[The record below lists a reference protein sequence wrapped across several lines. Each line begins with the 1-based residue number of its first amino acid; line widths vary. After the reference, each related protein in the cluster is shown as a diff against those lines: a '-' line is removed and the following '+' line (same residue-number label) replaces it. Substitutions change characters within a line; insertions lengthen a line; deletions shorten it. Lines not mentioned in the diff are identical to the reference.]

1 MHAAIL
7 SVKFQ
12 PSHRKAFQRLLLL
25 ASLCACLS
33 CALSAQSPQ
42 LNPVP
47 LINWLTP
54 PSMPPGGPDVTVA
67 VYGSGFVSSSIVRWD
82 GSERAT
88 TYVSANELKAL
99 VSSSDTATAG
109 TALVTVFNPAGGGG
123 VSNAASFSVTNPTQ
137 AVVLAGGSFLVGDLP
152 DCGVVADFNGDGKLD
167 VAIGNI
173 TTNTVAVLLGNGD
186 GTFGP
191 AQDFVVGSQV
201 RSIAVGDFNG
211 DGKLDLATANN
222 VSGTISILLGNGDGT
237 FAPKIDTTVGTRP
250 RSLVAADFN
259 GDGILD
265 LAVVNHDSRTVS
277 ILLGNGDGT
286 FITKMSIPTDIEPFW
301 VVTADFNQDGKL
313 DLAVADHIG
322 GMVSIFLGNGDGT
335 FGPERDFAVGPWV
348 TSLATGDFNA
358 DGKADLAAVNEKNET
373 LSILLGNGDG
383 TFAPQTTYSTGSSA
397 FAVGT
402 ADFNGDGKADIAVR
416 DGGILLGNGDG
427 TFAPRGPVIGGAGR
441 KLFAMAAD
449 FNGDGRLD
457 VLDVDINESAIYV
470 FLQVPRVEGLPKSV
484 NFQPRTVGTE
494 SKPTKITMKNSGSA
508 LLQINGVSISGDFSE
523 TNNCGNSLAAESECT
538 FELIF
543 APTMSGTRTGN
554 LTVTDNASGSPTN
567 VSLVGTGQ

>member
-1 MHAAIL
+1 MRPAIF
-7 SVKFQ
+7 SAKFDSSQ
-12 PSHRKAFQRLLLL
+12 RKAFQRLLLL
-25 ASLCACLS
+25 ASLCACLA
-33 CALSAQSPQ
+33 CASSAQNPQ
-42 LNPVP
+42 PNPVP
-47 LINWLTP
+47 LISWLNP
-54 PSMPPGGPDVTVA
+54 PSTPPGGPDATVA
-67 VYGSGFVSSSIVRWD
+67 VYGSGFVSSSIVRWNGLD
-82 GSERAT
+82 HAT
-88 TYVSANELKAL
+88 TYVSANELTAI
-99 VSSSDTATAG
+99 VSSSETAIVG
-109 TALVTVFNPAGGGG
+109 TALVTVFNPTAGGGT
-123 VSNAASFSVTNPTQ
+123 SNAASFSVTSPTQ

-173 TTNTVAVLLGNGD
+173 TTNTVSILLGNGD

-191 AQDFVVGSQV
+191 ARDFVVGSQV

-237 FAPKIDTTVGTRP
+237 FAPKIDTTVGVRP

-259 GDGILD
+259 ADGTLD
-265 LAVVNHDSRTVS
+265 IAVVNHDSRTVS
-277 ILLGNGDGT
+277 ILLGKGDGT
-286 FITKMSIPTDIEPFW
+286 FTTKMDIPTDIEPFW
-301 VVTADFNQDGKL
+301 VATADFNQDGKL

-335 FGPERDFAVGPWV
+335 FGPERNFAVGPWV
-348 TSLATGDFNA
+348 TSLATGDFNR

-427 TFAPRGPVIGGAGR
+427 TFAPRGPVISGAGR
-441 KLFAMAAD
+441 KLFAIAAD
-449 FNGDGRLD
+449 LNGDGRLD
-457 VLDVDINESAIYV
+457 VLDVDIDKSTIYV
-470 FLQVPRVEGLPKSV
+470 LLQVPRVGGMPKSV
-484 NFQPRTVGTE
+484 NFQPRAVGTA

-508 LLQINGVSISGDFSE
+508 VLEIDGVSISGDFSQ

-538 FELIF
+538 FELVF
-543 APTMSGTRTGN
+543 APRMSGTLTGT
-554 LTVTDNASGSPTN
+554 LTIADSASGSPQTI
-567 VSLVGTGQ
+567 SLTGTGE

>member
-1 MHAAIL
+1 MRFFLMAAL
-7 SVKFQ
+7 WTCLAPGSYAQNPQ
-12 PSHRKAFQRLLLL
+12 P
-25 ASLCACLS
+25 
-33 CALSAQSPQ
+33 
-42 LNPVP
+42 NPVP

-54 PSMPPGGPDVTVA
+54 PSTPPGGPDVTIA
-67 VYGSGFVSSSIVRWD
+67 VYGSGFVSNSIVLWNGLDR
-82 GSERAT
+82 ST
-88 TYVSANELKAL
+88 SYVGPDELKAAI
-99 VSSSDTATAG
+99 SSSDIATAG
-109 TALVTVFNPAGGGG
+109 TALVTVLNPAAGGGL
-123 VSNAASFSVTNPTQ
+123 SNAASFSVTNPTQ

-222 VSGTISILLGNGDGT
+222 VSGTVSILLGNGDGT

-277 ILLGNGDGT
+277 ILLGKGDGT
-286 FITKMSIPTDIEPFW
+286 FTTKVNIPTDIEPFW

-322 GMVSIFLGNGDGT
+322 GMVSIFLGTGDGT
-335 FGPERDFAVGPWV
+335 FGPEHNFAVGPWV
-348 TSLATGDFNA
+348 TSLATGDFNG

-427 TFAPRGPVIGGAGR
+427 TFAPRGPVVSGAGR
-441 KLFAMAAD
+441 KLFALAAD

-457 VLDVDINESAIYV
+457 VLDVDIDESTMYV

-484 NFQPRTVGTE
+484 NFQPRTVGTAI
-494 SKPTKITMKNSGSA
+494 KPTKITMKNSGSA
-508 LLQINGVSISGDFSE
+508 LLEIDSVTISGDFSE
-523 TNNCGNSLAAESECT
+523 TNNCGSSLAAEENCT
-538 FELIF
+538 IEITFQ
-543 APTMSGTRTGN
+543 PTATGTRTGAI
-554 LTVTDNASGSPTN
+554 TVSSNASGSPEII
-567 VSLVGTGQ
+567 SLTGTGE